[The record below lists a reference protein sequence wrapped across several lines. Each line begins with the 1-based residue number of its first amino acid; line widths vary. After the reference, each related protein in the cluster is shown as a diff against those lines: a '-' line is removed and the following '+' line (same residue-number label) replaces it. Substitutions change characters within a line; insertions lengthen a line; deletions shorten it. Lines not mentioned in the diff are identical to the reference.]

1 MSRFRLGMAIAA
13 ILATLTAT
21 AQEQPVEPG
30 FVYGT
35 VKDMAGKPLAGAVV
49 FIDGVY
55 DNNMVLTTKADGA
68 YRMRLPM
75 GAYRVT
81 ATLEH
86 EYDGQQFKIDLK
98 PDTTDSFSSDDGA
111 VRNFT
116 WALSGRK
123 VKPDMGEFGGF
134 IYVNIGSGEHF
145 VEDQHNITYTLT
157 PAGPRIDGSTGD
169 VIVRKGGRPR
179 TADYGKINDVPIG
192 RYVIT
197 GVYAPPGMKPQV
209 LKFRDRE
216 VSEAWAETLEFG
228 FRAEGNY
235 CSNCANLEVEPLQ
248 PPVPQ

>member
-1 MSRFRLGMAIAA
+1 MRYFLRAAAIAA
-13 ILATLTAT
+13 VMALPAM
-21 AQEQPVEPG
+21 AQDQPVEPG

-55 DNNMVLTTKADGA
+55 DNNMVLTTKSDGA
-68 YRMRLPM
+68 YRMRLPP

-86 EYDGQQFKIDLK
+86 EFDGQLFKVDLR
-98 PDTTDSFSSDDGA
+98 PNTTDSFSYDDGA

-145 VEDQHNITYTLT
+145 VEDTHNITYTLT
-157 PAGPRIDGSTGD
+157 PSGPLIDGSTGE

-197 GVYAPPGMKPQV
+197 GVYAPPGMKPQT

-216 VSEAWAETLEFG
+216 ISEDWADSLEFG

-235 CSNCANLEVEPLQ
+235 CTNCASLEVEPLL
-248 PPVPQ
+248 PPEPQ